1 MARPAKVKVDYFPH
15 VTHTGKSIAIL
26 ETRWGN
32 DGYAFWFKLLEL
44 LGDSEDFAYNCNQ
57 SADWEYLLA
66 KTRVTDPVA
75 LAILSKL
82 AEIGAIDA
90 ELWGEK
96 WVWSDNFVAGVAPA
110 FEKRKGELPQ
120 KPDFRSR
127 NHGDSRVSVTG
138 SEVLGGA
145 AAIAGPE
152 TGKGEERKG
161 EDIKGED
168 IKGEERNGEE
178 RNGEERNGEERN
190 GEETNGEAEHP
201 CPSKLRDGVEP
212 QADTVYLKPAEVD
225 RLTLEHGADGAR
237 RLVEILDAYKTN
249 HPNKCAQYR
258 DDYKVITDWVVSRY
272 REEQGRAER
281 PARDSPLPG
290 GPLHGSYAMSKL
302 ERMAKEAAADDPI

>member
-1 MARPAKVKVDYFPH
+1 MGRRGKVKVDYFPH
-15 VTHTGKSIAIL
+15 VTQTGMTMDIL
-26 ETRWGN
+26 QSRWGN

-44 LGDSEDFAYNCNQ
+44 LGNAQGFCYHCN
-57 SADWEYLLA
+57 SAPEWEYLLA
-66 KTRVTDPVA
+66 RTRVTAEVA
-75 LAILSKL
+75 TAILDKL
-82 AEIGAIDA
+82 AEIEAIDA
-90 ELWGEK
+90 ELWREK

-127 NHGDSRVSVTG
+127 NHGDSRISVTG
-138 SEVLGGA
+138 SEVLAGA

-152 TGKGEERKG
+152 TGKGEEINGK
-161 EDIKGED
+161 EI
-168 IKGEERNGEE
+168 NGEQ
-178 RNGEERNGEERN
+178 RN

-225 RLTLEHGADGAR
+225 RLTLEHGADGVR

-272 REEQGRAER
+272 REEQGRTER

>member
-1 MARPAKVKVDYFPH
+1 MARPAKIKVDYFPH

-44 LGDSEDFAYNCNQ
+44 LGDSDDFAYNCNQ

-138 SEVLGGA
+138 SEVLAGA

-161 EDIKGED
+161 EEIK
-168 IKGEERNGEE
+168 
-178 RNGEERNGEERN
+178 GEERN

-272 REEQGRAER
+272 REEQGRADR

>member
-44 LGDSEDFAYNCNQ
+44 LGDSNDFAFNCNL
-57 SADWEYLLA
+57 SADWEYLLS

-152 TGKGEERKG
+152 TGKGEEINGK
-161 EDIKGED
+161 EI
-168 IKGEERNGEE
+168 NGEQ
-178 RNGEERNGEERN
+178 RN

-225 RLTLEHGADGAR
+225 RLTLETDAAGYPVRGGPGGGDQSMPFVAVFPERGRSRRGGPRAGSVPGTPADGGGSVGGSQPA
-237 RLVEILDAYKTN
+237 
-249 HPNKCAQYR
+249 HP
-258 DDYKVITDWVVSRY
+258 
-272 REEQGRAER
+272 GR
-281 PARDSPLPG
+281 
-290 GPLHGSYAMSKL
+290 GSVP
-302 ERMAKEAAADDPI
+302 RAAV

>member
-1 MARPAKVKVDYFPH
+1 MGRRGKVKVDYFPH
-15 VTHTGKSIAIL
+15 VTQTGMTMDIL
-26 ETRWGN
+26 QSRWGN

-44 LGDSEDFAYNCNQ
+44 LGNAQGFCYHCNSASE
-57 SADWEYLLA
+57 WEYLLA
-66 KTRVTDPVA
+66 RTRVTAEVA
-75 LAILSKL
+75 TAILDKL
-82 AEIGAIDA
+82 AEIEAIDA
-90 ELWGEK
+90 ELWREK

-138 SEVLGGA
+138 SEVLAGA

-152 TGKGEERKG
+152 TGKGEEINGKEING
-161 EDIKGED
+161 KEI
-168 IKGEERNGEE
+168 NGEQ
-178 RNGEERNGEERN
+178 RN

-272 REEQGRAER
+272 REEQGRTER

>member
-1 MARPAKVKVDYFPH
+1 MARPAKIKVDYFPH

-178 RNGEERNGEERN
+178 RNGEERNGEE
-190 GEETNGEAEHP
+190 TNGEAEHP

>member
-1 MARPAKVKVDYFPH
+1 MGRRGKVKVDYFPH
-15 VTHTGKSIAIL
+15 VTQTGMTIDIL
-26 ETRWGN
+26 QSRWGN

-44 LGDSEDFAYNCNQ
+44 LGNAQGFCYHCN
-57 SADWEYLLA
+57 SAPEWEYLLA
-66 KTRVTDPVA
+66 RTRVTAEVA
-75 LAILSKL
+75 TAILDKL
-82 AEIGAIDA
+82 AEIEAIDA

-168 IKGEERNGEE
+168 IKGEDIK
-178 RNGEERNGEERN
+178 GEERNGEERN

-225 RLTLEHGADGAR
+225 RLTLEHGADGVR

>member
-1 MARPAKVKVDYFPH
+1 MGRRGKVKVDYFPH
-15 VTHTGKSIAIL
+15 VTQTGMTMDIL
-26 ETRWGN
+26 QSRWGN

-44 LGDSEDFAYNCNQ
+44 LGNAQGFCYHCN
-57 SADWEYLLA
+57 SAPEWEYLLA
-66 KTRVTDPVA
+66 RTRVTAEVA
-75 LAILSKL
+75 TAILDKL
-82 AEIGAIDA
+82 AEIEAIDA
-90 ELWGEK
+90 ELWREK

-120 KPDFRSR
+120 KPDFRLR

-138 SEVLGGA
+138 SEVLAGA

-152 TGKGEERKG
+152 TGKGEEINGKEING
-161 EDIKGED
+161 KEI
-168 IKGEERNGEE
+168 NGEQ
-178 RNGEERNGEERN
+178 RN

-225 RLTLEHGADGAR
+225 RLTLEHGADGVR

-272 REEQGRAER
+272 REEQGTAER

-302 ERMAKEAAADDPI
+302 ERMAKEAAADDPR

>member
-1 MARPAKVKVDYFPH
+1 MGRRGKVKVDYFPH
-15 VTHTGKSIAIL
+15 VTQPGKTMAIL
-26 ETRWGN
+26 EFRWGN

-44 LGDSEDFAYNCNQ
+44 LGSTQGFCYNCNGA
-57 SADWEYLLA
+57 SDWEYLLS
-66 KTRVTDPVA
+66 KTGVTAEVA
-75 LAILSKL
+75 TAILDKL
-82 AEIGAIDA
+82 AEIEAIDA
-90 ELWGEK
+90 ELWREK

-110 FEKRKGELPQ
+110 FEKRKGELPH

-138 SEVLGGA
+138 SEVLAGA

-161 EDIKGED
+161 EE

-178 RNGEERNGEERN
+178 
-190 GEETNGEAEHP
+190 TNAEAEHP

-225 RLTLEHGADGAR
+225 RLTLEHGADGVR

-272 REEQGRAER
+272 REEQGRTER

>member
-1 MARPAKVKVDYFPH
+1 MGRRGKVKVDYFPH
-15 VTHTGKSIAIL
+15 VTQTGMTIDIL
-26 ETRWGN
+26 QSRWGN

-44 LGDSEDFAYNCNQ
+44 LGNAQGFCYHCN
-57 SADWEYLLA
+57 SAPEWEYLLA
-66 KTRVTDPVA
+66 RTRVTAEVA
-75 LAILSKL
+75 TAILDKL
-82 AEIGAIDA
+82 AEIEAIDA
-90 ELWGEK
+90 ELWREK

-161 EDIKGED
+161 EDIKGE
-168 IKGEERNGEE
+168 
-178 RNGEERNGEERN
+178 ERNGEERN

-225 RLTLEHGADGAR
+225 RLTLET
-237 RLVEILDAYKTN
+237 DAAGY
-249 HPNKCAQYR
+249 PVR
-258 DDYKVITDWVVSRY
+258 
-272 REEQGRAER
+272 GG
-281 PARDSPLPG
+281 PG
-290 GPLHGSYAMSKL
+290 GGDQSMPFVAVFP
-302 ERMAKEAAADDPI
+302 ERGRSRRSGP

>member
-1 MARPAKVKVDYFPH
+1 MGRRGKVKVDYFPH
-15 VTHTGKSIAIL
+15 VTQTGMTMDIL
-26 ETRWGN
+26 QSRWGN

-44 LGDSEDFAYNCNQ
+44 LGNAQGFCYHCN
-57 SADWEYLLA
+57 SAPEWEYLLA
-66 KTRVTDPVA
+66 RTRVTAEVA
-75 LAILSKL
+75 TAILDKL
-82 AEIGAIDA
+82 AEIEAIDA
-90 ELWGEK
+90 ELWREK

-120 KPDFRSR
+120 KPDFRLR

-138 SEVLGGA
+138 SEVLAGT

-152 TGKGEERKG
+152 TGKGEEINGK
-161 EDIKGED
+161 EI
-168 IKGEERNGEE
+168 NGEQ
-178 RNGEERNGEERN
+178 RN

-272 REEQGRAER
+272 REEQGAPHPSFAMAKLAALARAEV
-281 PARDSPLPG
+281 D
-290 GPLHGSYAMSKL
+290 
-302 ERMAKEAAADDPI
+302 DDPR

>member
-1 MARPAKVKVDYFPH
+1 MGRRGKVKVDYFPH
-15 VTHTGKSIAIL
+15 VTQTGMTIDIL
-26 ETRWGN
+26 QSRWGN

-44 LGDSEDFAYNCNQ
+44 LGNAQGFCYHCN
-57 SADWEYLLA
+57 SAPEWEYLLA
-66 KTRVTDPVA
+66 RTRVTAEVA
-75 LAILSKL
+75 TAILDKL
-82 AEIGAIDA
+82 AEIEAIDA
-90 ELWGEK
+90 ELWREK

-120 KPDFRSR
+120 KPDFRLR

-138 SEVLGGA
+138 SEVLAGA

-152 TGKGEERKG
+152 TGKGEER
-161 EDIKGED
+161 KGED

-225 RLTLEHGADGAR
+225 RLTLETDAAGYPVRGGPGGGDQSMPFVAVFLERGRSRRGGPRAGSMPGTPADGGGSVGGSQPA
-237 RLVEILDAYKTN
+237 
-249 HPNKCAQYR
+249 HP
-258 DDYKVITDWVVSRY
+258 
-272 REEQGRAER
+272 GR
-281 PARDSPLPG
+281 
-290 GPLHGSYAMSKL
+290 GSVP
-302 ERMAKEAAADDPI
+302 RAAV

>member
-1 MARPAKVKVDYFPH
+1 MGRRGKVKVDYFPH
-15 VTHTGKSIAIL
+15 VTQTGMTIDIL
-26 ETRWGN
+26 QSRWGN

-44 LGDSEDFAYNCNQ
+44 LGNAQGFCYHCNSASE
-57 SADWEYLLA
+57 WEYLLA
-66 KTRVTDPVA
+66 RTRVTAEVA
-75 LAILSKL
+75 TAILDKL
-82 AEIGAIDA
+82 AEIEAIDA
-90 ELWGEK
+90 ELWREK
-96 WVWSDNFVAGVAPA
+96 CVWSDNFVAGVAPA

-138 SEVLGGA
+138 SEVLAGA

-152 TGKGEERKG
+152 TGKGEEINGKEING
-161 EDIKGED
+161 KEINGKE
-168 IKGEERNGEE
+168 INGEQT
-178 RNGEERNGEERN
+178 N

-272 REEQGRAER
+272 REEQGRTER